1 MFTLDLFNGSHSFFL
16 TMYLETSDLA
26 VLFIVYVEKP
36 FIPCTCSLP
45 RASILWRL
53 GGGGG
58 GGGGQTRTTSSL
70 SSSNSNKQPFDEQ
83 TSDKQ
88 PKASGS
94 DNLLLGSYS

>member
-16 TMYLETSDLA
+16 IMYLETSDLA

-53 GGGGG
+53 GGGG
-58 GGGGQTRTTSSL
+58 TRTTSSL

>member
-26 VLFIVYVEKP
+26 VLFTVYVEKP

-53 GGGGG
+53 GGE
-58 GGGGQTRTTSSL
+58 GGGQTRTTSSL
-70 SSSNSNKQPFDEQ
+70 SSSNSN
-83 TSDKQ
+83 
-88 PKASGS
+88 
-94 DNLLLGSYS
+94 

>member
-26 VLFIVYVEKP
+26 VLFTVYVEKP

-58 GGGGQTRTTSSL
+58 GTNQNYLKSL
-70 SSSNSNKQPFDEQ
+70 IVK
-83 TSDKQ
+83 
-88 PKASGS
+88 
-94 DNLLLGSYS
+94 L